1 MKNVKWVFVSNWAK
15 NNSEKLLD
23 IKYNNV
29 SVVPCLID
37 ENKFEFKKMSKSAG
51 LFDLEKLINK
61 LKYSK
66 SNLQVD
72 NKTKYKFNCSR

>member
-1 MKNVKWVFVSNWAK
+1 MQNVKWVFVSNWAK

-37 ENKFEFKKMSKSAG
+37 ENKFKFKKRNPEDRK
-51 LFDLEKLINK
+51 KI
-61 LKYSK
+61 
-66 SNLQVD
+66 
-72 NKTKYKFNCSR
+72 